1 MAQREGEWSRE
12 EVYYIAER
20 AHHLYR
26 QGRFNDAGILF
37 EGLTAID
44 PDNVYCRK
52 ALAAVYVA
60 LKEYGI
66 ALRHLTA
73 VLARNRFDAEALAG
87 RCEALIAMKDLAAA
101 RLDFQL
107 LSALPTGFETSRRL
121 RLLLDQAELAPG
133 ARSQQL
139 PQRHSR

>member
-1 MAQREGEWSRE
+1 MTTQLSTAPCAACSIGSRSHSDARTRSLLVISGRLRTEMVQREAEWSRE
-12 EVYYIAER
+12 EIYYIAER

-52 ALAAVYVA
+52 ALAAVYMA

-73 VLARNRFDAEALAG
+73 VLSRDRF
-87 RCEALIAMKDLAAA
+87 
-101 RLDFQL
+101 
-107 LSALPTGFETSRRL
+107 
-121 RLLLDQAELAPG
+121 
-133 ARSQQL
+133 
-139 PQRHSR
+139 

>member
-1 MAQREGEWSRE
+1 MVQREEWSRE
-12 EVYYIAER
+12 EIYYIAER

-26 QGRFNDAGILF
+26 QGRFDDAGILF

-44 PDNVYCRK
+44 PENMYCRK

-60 LKEYGI
+60 LKEYGS

-73 VLARNRFDAEALAG
+73 VLSRDRFDPEALAG

-101 RLDFQL
+101 RRDLRL
-107 LSALPTGFETSRRL
+107 LSAIPAGFENSRRL
-121 RLLLDQAELAPG
+121 RLVLDQAELATG
-133 ARSQQL
+133 SRSQQL
-139 PQRHSR
+139 PQGHSR